1 MSIGLSA
8 LRQDNRQL
16 IILATRLIL
25 LTRQA
30 NIFHLICFILTGQI
44 VSAEAPQCVLAFMA
58 QNHLCGHWTS
68 TYSLIREYYPSQTK
82 TRCL

>member
-44 VSAEAPQCVLAFMA
+44 VSAKAPQRVLAFME
-58 QNHLCGHWTS
+58 QSHLCGHLTS
-68 TYSLIREYYPSQTK
+68 TYSLMRQYYP
-82 TRCL
+82 